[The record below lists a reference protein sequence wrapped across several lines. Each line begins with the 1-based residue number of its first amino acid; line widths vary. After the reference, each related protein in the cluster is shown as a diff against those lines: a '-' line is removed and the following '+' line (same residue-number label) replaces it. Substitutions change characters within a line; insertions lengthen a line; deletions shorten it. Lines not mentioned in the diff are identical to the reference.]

1 MIFTDRISLKFPLDL
16 SAGIINGEIE
26 SFRSPNYS
34 YLARPSEHVVAFY
47 NQRGTAEQWMKEGK
61 GTIKWTRLSCR
72 SFAANAV

>member
-34 YLARPSEHVVAFY
+34 YLARPSEHVVAF
-47 NQRGTAEQWMKEGK
+47 
-61 GTIKWTRLSCR
+61 L
-72 SFAANAV
+72 